1 MYLSFYIFVISFVIL
16 FFAAKFY
23 HNKSFWEAFT
33 VALIFTVTD
42 FWLVTLG
49 ITNIIQPNISY
60 NDVVHVLGLII
71 LGIIFILD
79 KKGPLSW

>member
-1 MYLSFYIFVISFVIL
+1 MSFYIFIISFIIL
-16 FFAAKFY
+16 FSAAKFY

-49 ITNIIQPNISY
+49 MANIFQHNISY
-60 NDVVHVLGLII
+60 NEAMHILSLFI
-71 LGIIFILD
+71 LGVIFLLD
-79 KKGPLSW
+79 KNGPLSW